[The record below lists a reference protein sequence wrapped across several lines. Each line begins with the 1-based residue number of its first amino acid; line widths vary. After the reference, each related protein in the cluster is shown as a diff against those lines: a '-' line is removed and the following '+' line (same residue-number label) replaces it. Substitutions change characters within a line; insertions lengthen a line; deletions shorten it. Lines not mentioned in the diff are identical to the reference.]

1 MKIYY
6 EKSSRWQHNCVFF
19 FVVVGSNG
27 YFLIVIFS
35 YLKLIGSIHL
45 QINLV
50 SKHDVLHTTEISTYF
65 QQYSVFPILHTDIH
79 EGNWYCPYT
88 WLRISTILCYGN
100 LFLEHLKHIYAFKF
114 LYNTIFRTAAI
125 FYRLANLN
133 Y

>member
-6 EKSSRWQHNCVFF
+6 GKSSRWQHNCL
-19 FVVVGSNG
+19 
-27 YFLIVIFS
+27 FLLLFAMAVSCLWFFS

-65 QQYSVFPILHTDIH
+65 QQYSIFPIFTQWHTPRKLILSL
-79 EGNWYCPYT
+79 
-88 WLRISTILCYGN
+88 LRILTISCYGN
-100 LFLEHLKHIYAFKF
+100 LFLEHLKHIYACKF
-114 LYNTIFRTAAI
+114 LYNTVLRTAAI

>member
-1 MKIYY
+1 MKNHQDDNITV
-6 EKSSRWQHNCVFF
+6 SFF

-65 QQYSVFPILHTDIH
+65 QQYSVFPIFAH
-79 EGNWYCPYT
+79 
-88 WLRISTILCYGN
+88 
-100 LFLEHLKHIYAFKF
+100 
-114 LYNTIFRTAAI
+114 
-125 FYRLANLN
+125 
-133 Y
+133 